1 MHEDDGFEEEF
12 VDGVV
17 GAEEGGF
24 GGGEERVPC
33 LREERV
39 SKGVEGVWNDLFGG
53 VVGIASIAMDGEV
66 LQQTLVTY
74 GHHCI
79 CIVAGDFCVLDV
91 VVSPYG

>member
-39 SKGVEGVWNDLFGG
+39 SKGVEGGLERSIWWCCRDSKYCDGWGG
-53 VVGIASIAMDGEV
+53 LAANSSHVRSS
-66 LQQTLVTY
+66 LYL
-74 GHHCI
+74 HCRR
-79 CIVAGDFCVLDV
+79 
-91 VVSPYG
+91 